1 MGRPLKILIADDEDD
16 HITILGLY
24 LKNIGADVESARDP
38 EDCLRMFEFHRP
50 ELVFLDVD
58 LGFPGGFVT
67 AGKIRAKAAEFGQ
80 PVRIFMY
87 TARKTAGTCST
98 PKSENFSR
106 GSFEARPCRA
116 LFRSSIW
123 PGRKYLS
130 VGGAGSSDDPKT
142 TP

>member
-87 TARKTAGTCST
+87 TARKTADDV
-98 PKSENFSR
+98 ER
-106 GSFEARPCRA
+106 ARKMGADDYIVKPVDRDVLYA
-116 LFRSSIW
+116 KIRKFF
-123 PGRKYLS
+123 PGI
-130 VGGAGSSDDPKT
+130 V
-142 TP
+142 